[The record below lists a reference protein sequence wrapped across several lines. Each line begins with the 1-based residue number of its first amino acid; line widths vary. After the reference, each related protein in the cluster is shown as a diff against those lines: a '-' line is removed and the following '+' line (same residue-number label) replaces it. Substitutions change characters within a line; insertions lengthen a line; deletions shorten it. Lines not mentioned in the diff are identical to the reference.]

1 MFYELCTERIN
12 DYSCSNN
19 YTKGLQWFSS
29 TDLNNLR
36 LYLDSMY
43 WEQLRPACTRVRP
56 SDDLETQ
63 VEEFLHPVLNV
74 FESDVLSGLT
84 GIANISNDWN
94 DL

>member
-1 MFYELCTERIN
+1 MFYELCTERID
-12 DYSCSNN
+12 DYLCSNN

-63 VEEFLHPVLNV
+63 VEEFLHPVPNV
-74 FESDVLSGLT
+74 F
-84 GIANISNDWN
+84 
-94 DL
+94 